1 MFSMLVSKTPY
12 LLVFRFLLLILTVLT
27 TKYTSTAPLTTIST
41 VRARWVIGLSPG
53 LGLTARLPPAESS
66 SRAFPPE
73 SSAASP
79 ARGLLP
85 LPPSAPRGPAA
96 SAGAR
101 PGDPAAVGPGRRG
114 GEVPGAAGPGA
125 AARSSEAQAPPG
137 PGGGGGSSSSSGW
150 GGADPGLSPACAG
163 RWVGGRAGGLWP
175 GRGGGGRPHFLCFS
189 SLSLLLALLS
199 VWLLGLLLRYILSMA
214 LRASV
219 R

>member
-1 MFSMLVSKTPY
+1 MGFFCFVLFSLKKKKT
-12 LLVFRFLLLILTVLT
+12 RFTNLDRTFLGWLHGLFCSLR
-27 TKYTSTAPLTTIST
+27 LHR
-41 VRARWVIGLSPG
+41 RAKG
-53 LGLTARLPPAESS
+53 
-66 SRAFPPE
+66 SRC
-73 SSAASP
+73 
-79 ARGLLP
+79 
-85 LPPSAPRGPAA
+85 
-96 SAGAR
+96 
-101 PGDPAAVGPGRRG
+101 RRG
-114 GEVPGAAGPGA
+114 GRGRGCPADGGG
-125 AARSSEAQAPPG
+125 SPPALG
-137 PGGGGGSSSSSGW
+137 DRGLGGGGGGGGGSSSSSGW